1 MAGIKFVCSTPLG
14 VEHGFFLICYTAQMS
29 SVFFYTIGIGFASGI
44 FIRSFFDIG
53 LHEIFFLLLV
63 SVSLA
68 LVWRLEAR
76 TYHSLIFMVSLAIF
90 CFALGALRL
99 EIADKEFSP
108 LEMRVDSQYSFEGVV
123 IQEPDIR
130 TRSVHLYIKV
140 EEVDELILVTTD
152 RYQSFAYG
160 DHVLV
165 TGVLLKPESFETDLG
180 RTFNYPGYLQ
190 ARGVLY
196 TMQFAEVGLL
206 ESGGGNILLRSL
218 FKGKS
223 AFIDVVER
231 VIPEPQAGLSEG
243 LLLGVKRALGEDLE
257 DVFRRTGIIHIV
269 VLSGYNVMI
278 VAEAIMRFLSFFFSP
293 RIRLTIGIIG
303 IGLFALLVGLSATV
317 VRASVMA
324 VLVLVA
330 RATGRIYAILRALM
344 LAGVFMLLIN
354 PYLLVYDPGFQ
365 LSFLATLGLILLAPL
380 LEIRLGL
387 VPTTFQIREFLTATI
402 ATQIFVLPLLLY
414 LMGTFSFVSV
424 FVNVLVL
431 PMVPIAML
439 LTFAVG
445 SIGFFVP
452 FLGMVIGYGAYLS
465 LSYIIIIAEQFA
477 KIPFAAISVSA
488 FPFWLVVISYV
499 LMGYGLVL
507 LSKKEDPDIPIENDA
522 TDDYSDWMIESEV
535 EGVPKAQ
542 DASGMGS

>member
-1 MAGIKFVCSTPLG
+1 
-14 VEHGFFLICYTAQMS
+14 MS